1 MTRLVYW
8 LEPSRR
14 ARCTTPPY
22 PVQVGFAEGFAPRSL
37 RGGGR
42 GARRP
47 VDCRIVRRC
56 NPIINL
62 LFTPCTLKKK
72 FPTFVEDPEGLSE
85 HHPKSKYERPVHRHI
100 LTHERGILLALARCP
115 WPSHHSAGRLPARVR
130 KLSLPLRLAFQLA
143 ALVDLKLLSGGR
155 LQIYD
160 RA

>member
-1 MTRLVYW
+1 MWCLDDH
-8 LEPSRR
+8 
-14 ARCTTPPY
+14 ARGH
-22 PVQVGFAEGFAPRSL
+22 VQVGFAEGL
-37 RGGGR
+37 HRGLCA
-42 GARRP
+42 ARRP